1 MSNTYTDSSSS
12 RPSYGES
19 SSSGSSGTPQTPPLP
34 SRGFEAFDVSFG
46 SVSAN
51 IRERIND
58 SIISADVDYSMDA
71 VTELTLKIIDRDF
84 DQYRNAAGT
93 GKPKNNLGFAA
104 ANYFSIARDVT
115 YVTKTLRSAEL
126 SKDGKVKVSLLT
138 ILMEIA
144 EVSCSQENGVSTIWT
159 VKCRTK
165 ACQQMKRDKTPGSI
179 SGNGTVY
186 VAAVAK
192 KFGLKFV
199 GEPTTKNKTISKAS
213 GEKEADS
220 VWDVIQKL
228 AGDANFK
235 CFEMDG
241 TLYFASMKWLMYK
254 WGSEALTYPH
264 EVKIGDKTVKKQ
276 VTRRYVPI
284 MPGPYGRDFPAM
296 KMPNMKKSDN
306 TPMEAQ
312 GDAQIERTN
321 GVSLRPGMTVF
332 IGGIPTFTGY
342 YLITAV
348 NFEERSPNPV
358 GISFATPERKPKEKI
373 LNLPVGPLYANT
385 LDAIGPDVIAPYIRA
400 QISSTYQGKQ
410 PPQ

>member
-1 MSNTYTDSSSS
+1 MSNANSPFQNNPT
-12 RPSYGES
+12 
-19 SSSGSSGTPQTPPLP
+19 LP
-34 SRGFEAFDVSFG
+34 IRGFEYFRVTFG
-46 SVSAN
+46 SVAAN
-51 IRERIND
+51 IMEQIND
-58 SIISADVDYSMDA
+58 SIISADINYSMDA
-71 VTELTLKIIDRDF
+71 ITELTLKIIDSDY
-84 DQYRNAAGT
+84 DQYRQASGT
-93 GKPKNNLGFAA
+93 LQSKVGTGFAA

-115 YVTKTLRSAEL
+115 YVTKAIKSTSTTA
-126 SKDGKVKVSLLT
+126 DAGKVAVSLYTL
-138 ILMEIA
+138 LMEVA
-144 EVSCSQENGVSTIWT
+144 EVSCSQENSVSTIWT
-159 VKCRTK
+159 IKCRTK
-165 ACQQMKRDKTPGSI
+165 ACQQMKRDKTPGSV
-179 SGNGTVY
+179 SGNGTAY

-199 GEPTTKNKTISKAS
+199 GEPTTKNKKITKAS

-220 VWDVIQKL
+220 VWDVIQNL
-228 AGDANFK
+228 AQAANFK
-235 CFEMDG
+235 CFESDG

-254 WGSEALTYPH
+254 WGSESITYSH
-264 EVKIGDKTVKKQ
+264 KVKINGVEVSKD

-296 KMPNMKKSDN
+296 RMPSMQKSDN

-321 GVSLRPGMTVF
+321 GVALRPGMTVF

-358 GISFATPERKPKEKI
+358 GISFATPERRPKEKI
-373 LNLPVGPLYANT
+373 VNLPVGPLYKNT
-385 LDAIGPDVIAPYIRA
+385 LDAIGPDVIAPYIKS
-400 QISSTYQGKQ
+400 QVSSTYQGNR

>member
-1 MSNTYTDSSSS
+1 MSNTADQSSLK
-12 RPSYGES
+12 PAVPG
-19 SSSGSSGTPQTPPLP
+19 LP
-34 SRGFEAFDVSFG
+34 TRGFEYFSVSFG
-46 SVSAN
+46 SVPKG
-51 IRERIND
+51 IMEQIND
-58 SIISADVDYSMDA
+58 SIISAQIDYSMDA
-71 VTELTLKIIDRDF
+71 ITELTLKIIDRDY
-84 DQYRNAAGT
+84 DAYRYAEGT
-93 GKPKNNLGFAA
+93 NQTKISTGFAA
-104 ANYFSIARDVT
+104 SNYFSIARDVT
-115 YVTKTLRSAEL
+115 YVTKAIQSTTLVEGS
-126 SKDGKVKVSLLT
+126 KVKVSLITL
-138 ILMEIA
+138 LMEVA
-144 EVSCSQENGVSTIWT
+144 DVSCSQENSVSTIWT
-159 VKCRTK
+159 IKCRTK
-165 ACQQMKRDKTPGSI
+165 ACQQMKRDKTPGSV
-179 SGNGTVY
+179 SGNGTAY

-199 GEPTTKNKTISKAS
+199 GEPTTKNKKITKAS

-220 VWDVIQKL
+220 VWDVIQNL
-228 AGDANFK
+228 AQAANFK
-235 CFEMDG
+235 CFESDG
-241 TLYFASMKWLMYK
+241 TLYFGSMKWLMYK
-254 WGSEALTYPH
+254 WGSEALSYIH
-264 EVKIGDKTVKKQ
+264 EVKIDQKPVKKK

-321 GVSLRPGMTVF
+321 GVALRPGMTVF

-358 GISFATPERKPKEKI
+358 GISFATPERRPKEKI

-400 QISSTYQGKQ
+400 QISSTYQGRQ
-410 PPQ
+410 PRQ

>member
-1 MSNTYTDSSSS
+1 MPNANSPFQNNPT
-12 RPSYGES
+12 
-19 SSSGSSGTPQTPPLP
+19 LP
-34 SRGFEAFDVSFG
+34 IRGFEYFRVTFG
-46 SVSAN
+46 SVAAN
-51 IRERIND
+51 IMEEINN
-58 SIISADVDYSMDA
+58 SIISADINYSMDA
-71 VTELTLKIIDRDF
+71 VTELTLKIVDSDY
-84 DQYRNAAGT
+84 DQYRQASGT
-93 GKPKNNLGFAA
+93 LQSKVGTGFAA
-104 ANYFSIARDVT
+104 ANYFNIARDVT
-115 YVTKTLRSAEL
+115 YVTKAIKSTSSTA
-126 SKDGKVKVSLLT
+126 DAGKVAVSLYTL
-138 ILMEIA
+138 LMEVA
-144 EVSCSQENGVSTIWT
+144 EISCSQEQGVSTIWT

-165 ACQQMKRDKTPGSI
+165 ACQQMKRDKKPGAI

-213 GEKEADS
+213 GEKESDS
-220 VWDVIQKL
+220 VWDVIQNL
-228 AGDANFK
+228 AQAANFK
-235 CFEMDG
+235 CFESDG

-264 EVKIGDKTVKKQ
+264 QVKVNDKLVKKQ

-373 LNLPVGPLYANT
+373 LNLPVGPIYANT
-385 LDAIGPDVIAPYIRA
+385 LDAFGPAVIAPYIKS

-410 PPQ
+410 VPQ